1 MEKQKSKKDLAFD
14 RERAKYRHE
23 ISNLQRESKEN
34 LRKIEAM
41 NQKISELEESIR
53 EKDEWINRLLEYTE
67 LTEEGMKNQIQK
79 DRGVSEVINHME
91 EINNIIFGFG
101 KRYGI

>member
-79 DRGVSEVINHME
+79 DKVALEVINNMV
-91 EINNIIFGFG
+91 EINNMLFELEKKFGF
-101 KRYGI
+101 

>member
-34 LRKIEAM
+34 LRKIEAI

-79 DRGVSEVINHME
+79 DKGALEVINNMV
-91 EINNIIFGFG
+91 EINNMLFELEKKFGF
-101 KRYGI
+101 

>member
-1 MEKQKSKKDLAFD
+1 MEKQKSKKYLAFD

-79 DRGVSEVINHME
+79 DKGALEVINNMV
-91 EINNIIFGFG
+91 EINNMLFELEKKFGF
-101 KRYGI
+101 

>member
-79 DRGVSEVINHME
+79 DRSISEVINDMVE
-91 EINNIIFGFG
+91 VNNMLFELEKRFGF
-101 KRYGI
+101 